1 MNSRS
6 LRRLAAD
13 HGALHSQEL
22 PPYFLFP
29 ADAAQSDDL
38 TQLDILIAGPT
49 HTPFE
54 NGVWKLHLSIP
65 TNYPQQP
72 PTANFRTPIF
82 HPNVE
87 PQTGG
92 VCVETLKRDWDSK
105 LTLRDVLITISCL
118 LITPNP
124 DSALNADAGQ
134 LIQEDYAN
142 FTQRAQLMTS
152 IHAGVPRSLQ
162 AAVKEAQNRG
172 EEVSAGDDDESEEQ
186 LVAPIPEAP
195 VRRRR
200 TIAKVRGRMAGRW
213 SDASPSGMPARR
225 RPHPPHESSFR
236 SHSRS
241 DDVFGE
247 IVTPPQ
253 LRFQAMPAMDE
264 EDDSMADADQENDL
278 ERSPAKPATPPLA
291 RTPRRPHG
299 AAAPLGE
306 LIMDQDE
313 YETSEDNEMEAEYPP
328 SPRKSP
334 TKTPAYRG
342 QRRPDQAHLNIER
355 PESSHQA
362 AMRAPNLTPPN
373 YDPRPLAESSMLM
386 DITMEP
392 SPSPRKLRRELF
404 ATAAKRKGKAMIERA
419 VTPEPKQG
427 RGMFKTRAPSS
438 AERQRA
444 DIDRRAKLD
453 AKLWRLCG
461 GDIKKWNRGE
471 FDGAPFA
478 TKAGRW

>member
-1 MNSRS
+1 M
-6 LRRLAAD
+6 RRLAAD

-29 ADAAQSDDL
+29 ADAAHSDDL

-54 NGVWKLHLSIP
+54 NGVWKLHLTIP
-65 TNYPQQP
+65 TNYPLQP

-105 LTLRDVLITISCL
+105 LTLRDVLVTISCL

-152 IHAGVPRSLQ
+152 IHAVVPRSLQ

-172 EEVSAGDDDESEEQ
+172 EEKSVEEDESAEDQ
-186 LVAPIPEAP
+186 DTAPAPEAP

-200 TIAKVRGRMAGRW
+200 TIAKVRGRMAGRRLE
-213 SDASPSGMPARR
+213 ASPTGMPARR
-225 RPHPPHESSFR
+225 RPQLPQEGFA
-236 SHSRS
+236 SHSRT
-241 DDVFGE
+241 DDIFGE
-247 IVTPPQ
+247 AITPPQ
-253 LRFQAMPAMDE
+253 LHFQAMPSMDE
-264 EDDSMADADQENDL
+264 DDDSMADVDQENDM
-278 ERSPAKPATPPLA
+278 ERSPDKPATPPPV

-299 AAAPLGE
+299 AAVPLGE
-306 LIMDQDE
+306 LIMDQDD
-313 YETSEDNEMEAEYPP
+313 YDTSEDIDMEAEYPP

-334 TKTPAYRG
+334 TKTPANRG
-342 QRRPDQAHLNIER
+342 QRRAEHAHLNIER

-362 AMRAPNLTPPN
+362 AMRAPHLTPPN
-373 YDPRPLAESSMLM
+373 HNARPLAEDSILM
-386 DITMEP
+386 DVTMEP

-404 ATAAKRKGKAMIERA
+404 ATPGKRKGKALFARGT
-419 VTPEPKQG
+419 TPEPKPS
-427 RGMFKTRAPSS
+427 RGILKTRVASS
-438 AERQRA
+438 EERQRA
-444 DIDRRAKLD
+444 DMDRRAKLD
-453 AKLWRLCG
+453 EKLWAMCG

-471 FDGAPFA
+471 FNGAPFA